1 MYFSHLHNK
10 RNLHL
15 VSFDIPVPANYGGAI
30 DVFYKI
36 KAFQEAGYIVHLHCF
51 QYGRDTSPILDSM
64 CASVRYYKRDINKTN
79 LFRKRPYIVATRS
92 SEALMENLIKEKYP
106 ILLEGIH
113 TCHYLEDPRL
123 RKRRRIVR
131 THNIE
136 HEYYESLGNVERNIF
151 KRYYFYNEASK
162 LKRFEEVLHQASG
175 IAAISQNDQEYFSS
189 KYRNV
194 KTVTAFHAQEE
205 VNIRPGKGE
214 FALYHASLDVGENNQ
229 AALFLTKEVFND
241 LDIPLIIAGNKP
253 SRELRETIKSFP
265 NVELRLGLSNEEIGE
280 LVSEAQLNILPTFQA
295 TGIKLKLLLA
305 LHSGR
310 HCIVN
315 TPMVTRTGLEDLCII
330 ADTATGLKEAVKT
343 YISHEFPAS
352 EIQHRRDVLT
362 RNGFT
367 NKHNIKLLADML
379 FS

>member
-1 MYFSHLHNK
+1 MYFGHSYNK
-10 RNLHL
+10 KNLHL
-15 VSFDIPVPANYGGAI
+15 VSFDIPMPANYGGAI

-36 KAFQEAGYIVHLHCF
+36 KAFYDAGYGVHLHCF
-51 QYGRDTSPILDSM
+51 QYGRDPSPVLDSL

-92 SEALMENLIKEKYP
+92 SEELMKNLVKEKYP

-123 RKRRRIVR
+123 RKRKRIVR

-151 KRYYFYNEASK
+151 KRYYFFNEASK
-162 LKRFEEVLHQASG
+162 LRRYEQVLQQASG
-175 IAAISQNDQEYFSS
+175 IAAISLNDQEHFSTFH
-189 KYRNV
+189 RNV

-205 VNIRPGKGE
+205 VNILPGRGE
-214 FALYHASLDVGENNQ
+214 FALYHASLEVGENNR

-241 LDIPLIIAGNKP
+241 LDIPLVIAGNKP
-253 SRELRETIKSFP
+253 SKELRETVRQYP
-265 NVELRLGLSNEEIGE
+265 NVTLNVGLSNEEISH
-280 LVSEAQLNILPTFQA
+280 LVSQAQINILPTFQA

-315 TPMVTRTGLEDLCII
+315 SPMVTRTGLEDLCVI
-330 ADTATGLKEAVKT
+330 ADSADTMKDAVKYHFNLPFSPDET
-343 YISHEFPAS
+343 E
-352 EIQHRRDVLT
+352 RRRQVLLQ
-362 RNGFT
+362 NGFT
-367 NKHNIKLLADML
+367 NKHNIKVLADML
-379 FS
+379 FC